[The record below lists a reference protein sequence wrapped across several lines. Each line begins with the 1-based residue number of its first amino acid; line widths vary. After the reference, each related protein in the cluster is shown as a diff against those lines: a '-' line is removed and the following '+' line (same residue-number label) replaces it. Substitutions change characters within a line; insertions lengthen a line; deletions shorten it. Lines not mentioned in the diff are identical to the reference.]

1 MAIDFRCT
9 LCDKPLRAKDDWE
22 GKKIRCPKCQALLRI
37 PPPVKTSRLTEEVV
51 DIVPLEKGLRPG
63 QVPKVGVPPQPGAV
77 PVSPEAEPPPPA
89 QEDGMIP
96 FIDETAGAS
105 VAEKMAAVNVQPGT
119 AGPTPAEGSLRPA
132 GGPGKPPS
140 VSRAHAPSQAPGKS
154 KAAAPATKMCPRC
167 RRPYPLTAKICVSCG
182 IYIDDGSPVATTKKP
197 GGFLRSLW
205 RGRGDA
211 H

>member
-37 PPPVKTSRLTEEVV
+37 PPPVKTSKLTEEAV
-51 DIVPLEKGLRPG
+51 DIVPLEKGPRPG
-63 QVPKVGVPPQPGAV
+63 QVPKAGVPPQPGVA
-77 PVSPEAEPPPPA
+77 PASSEAQPPPPA

-96 FIDETAGAS
+96 FVDETAGAS

-119 AGPTPAEGSLRPA
+119 A
-132 GGPGKPPS
+132 GPGKPPS

-182 IYIDDGSPVATTKKP
+182 IYIDDGSPVAATKKP